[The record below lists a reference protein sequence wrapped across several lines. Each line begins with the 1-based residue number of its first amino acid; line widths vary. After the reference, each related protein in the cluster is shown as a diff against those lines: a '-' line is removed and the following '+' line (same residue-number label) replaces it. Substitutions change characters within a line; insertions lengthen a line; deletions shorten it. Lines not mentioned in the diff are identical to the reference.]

1 MTISADVGDK
11 DLPPDEVARKDLDQ
25 KNIDQQDLARD
36 HAFEIPAVRR
46 VFPSLIILFGALF
59 ALVPYWGDDV
69 GLRESFLL
77 AAVYITLASN
87 LNVMIGYT
95 GYINFGNIVFFGLG
109 GYVCVD
115 LVTRWHW
122 PLVLAALMA
131 GVAVSL
137 LALVFGA
144 GILRLRGA
152 FFALATI
159 GVNEAVRQFVAN
171 FEPWGGATGIYLSF
185 DAYEPLG
192 GPMPALWLVYFL
204 LVGVMVLSL
213 LLSYA
218 IKTSKFGLGLLAI
231 GQNED
236 AAGVLGVRTPRLK
249 ALAYSASAFF
259 PAIAGGLYFFKSGI
273 IEPNGAFDLTLS
285 IEAIVMTMLGGYGTV
300 TGPLLGAF
308 LYEELRGYLL
318 TSPTISQLQL
328 VIAGALLLAMV
339 LFAPGGLVGFVHQ
352 RWPRS
357 RGILQ

>member
-1 MTISADVGDK
+1 MNLSTDIDRNDLDKK
-11 DLPPDEVARKDLDQ
+11 DLEQKQLAQEDSASNEFGHDAAAEVAPPRS
-25 KNIDQQDLARD
+25 I
-36 HAFEIPAVRR
+36 FPA
-46 VFPSLIILFGALF
+46 LIVVFGALF
-59 ALVPYWGDDV
+59 AFVPYWGDDV
-69 GLRESFLL
+69 QMRESFLL

-87 LNVMIGYT
+87 LNIMIGYT

-109 GYVCVD
+109 GYACVD
-115 LVTRWHW
+115 LVTRWNW
-122 PLVLAALMA
+122 PLVPAALVA
-131 GVAVSL
+131 GLAVSL
-137 LALVFGA
+137 LAFVFGA

-171 FEPWGGATGIYLSF
+171 FEPWGGATGIYLTF

-192 GPMPALWLVYFL
+192 GPMQALWLVFFL

-213 LLSYA
+213 LSSYA

-236 AAGVLGVRTPRLK
+236 AAGVLGVRTPRHK

-285 IEAIVMTMLGGYGTV
+285 IEAIVMIMLGGYGTV
-300 TGPLLGAF
+300 SGPLLGAF
-308 LYEELRGYLL
+308 VYEELRGYLL

-339 LFAPGGLVGFVHQ
+339 LFAPGGLVGWLHQ
-352 RWPRS
+352 RWPRT
-357 RGILQ
+357 RAILQ

>member
-1 MTISADVGDK
+1 MNVSADIDRQEGLSRESSGRKNV
-11 DLPPDEVARKDLDQ
+11 DLPPAAEIVAS
-25 KNIDQQDLARD
+25 
-36 HAFEIPAVRR
+36 RR
-46 VFPSLIILFGALF
+46 LFPGLIVLFGALF
-59 ALVPYWGDDV
+59 AVVPYWGDDV
-69 GLRESFLL
+69 QLRESFLL

-87 LNVMIGYT
+87 LNIMIGYA

-122 PLVLAALMA
+122 PLVAAALLA
-131 GVAVSL
+131 GVCVSL
-137 LALVFGA
+137 LAFVFGA

-236 AAGVLGVRTPRLK
+236 AAGVLGVRTPRHK
-249 ALAYSASAFF
+249 ALAYSVSAFF
-259 PAIAGGLYFFKSGI
+259 PAVAGGLFFFKSGI

-285 IEAIVMTMLGGYGTV
+285 IEAIVMIMLGGYGTV

-308 LYEELRGYLL
+308 VYEELRGYLL

-328 VIAGALLLAMV
+328 VIAGGLLLAMV
-339 LFAPGGLVGFVHQ
+339 LFAPGGLMGFIHQ
-352 RWPRS
+352 RWPRT
-357 RGILQ
+357 RTILQ

>member
-1 MTISADVGDK
+1 MAVPADIDHK
-11 DLPPDEVARKDLDQ
+11 DSGQ
-25 KNIDQQDLARD
+25 KGLGQKAGDQQALEFAT
-36 HAFEIPAVRR
+36 PAR
-46 VFPSLIILFGALF
+46 VFPSLIVLFGALF

-87 LNVMIGYT
+87 LNVMIGYA

-122 PLVLAALMA
+122 PLVPAALA
-131 GVAVSL
+131 GGATVSL
-137 LALVFGA
+137 LALVFGF

-171 FEPWGGATGIYLSF
+171 FEPWGGATGI
-185 DAYEPLG
+185 
-192 GPMPALWLVYFL
+192 
-204 LVGVMVLSL
+204 
-213 LLSYA
+213 
-218 IKTSKFGLGLLAI
+218 
-231 GQNED
+231 
-236 AAGVLGVRTPRLK
+236 
-249 ALAYSASAFF
+249 
-259 PAIAGGLYFFKSGI
+259 
-273 IEPNGAFDLTLS
+273 DLTLS
-285 IEAIVMTMLGGYGTV
+285 IEAIVMVMLGGYGTV
-300 TGPLLGAF
+300 AGPLLGAF

-339 LFAPGGLVGFVHQ
+339 LFAPGGLMGFIHQ

-357 RGILQ
+357 RTILQ

>member
-1 MTISADVGDK
+1 MTVSADIERK
-11 DLPPDEVARKDLDQ
+11 NLSPTDLNQE
-25 KNIDQQDLARD
+25 DLANQEDLGQKAARPQ
-36 HAFEIPAVRR
+36 AFEIATPRR
-46 VFPSLIILFGALF
+46 VFPAVIILFGALL
-59 ALVPYWGDDV
+59 ALAPYWADDV

-87 LNVMIGYT
+87 LNVMIGYA

-122 PLVLAALMA
+122 PLMLAALTA
-131 GVAVSL
+131 GVVVSL
-137 LALVFGA
+137 LALLFGF

-192 GPMPALWLVYFL
+192 GPMAALWLVYFL
-204 LVGVMVLSL
+204 LVGVMVLSV

-236 AAGVLGVRTPRLK
+236 AAGILGVRTPRHK

-259 PAIAGGLYFFKSGI
+259 PAIAGGLFFFKSGI

-285 IEAIVMTMLGGYGTV
+285 IEAIVMIMLGGYGTV

-339 LFAPGGLVGFVHQ
+339 LFAPGGLVGFIHQ

-357 RGILQ
+357 RNFLQ